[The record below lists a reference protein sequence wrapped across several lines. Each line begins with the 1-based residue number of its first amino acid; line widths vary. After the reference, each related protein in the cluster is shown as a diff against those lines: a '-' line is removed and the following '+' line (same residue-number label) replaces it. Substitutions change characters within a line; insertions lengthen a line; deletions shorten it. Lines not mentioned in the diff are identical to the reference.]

1 MTRTTVSL
9 PDDLATLLAREARRR
24 ETSVSDIV
32 RRAVETFLGASG
44 ERPVRAP
51 AHRARRREDPHGRM
65 GTCSP
70 SLTPGRFMPSWTR
83 TTPITRAVVRHSSR
97 LDIA

>member
-44 ERPVRAP
+44 EKPLPFAALGRSGRRHTARD
-51 AHRARRREDPHGRM
+51 AEKILTAEWGNARRR
-65 GTCSP
+65 
-70 SLTPGRFMPSWTR
+70 
-83 TTPITRAVVRHSSR
+83 
-97 LDIA
+97 

>member
-32 RRAVETFLGASG
+32 RRAVESFLGASG
-44 ERPVRAP
+44 GRRELPFAALGRSGRRHTARD
-51 AHRARRREDPHGRM
+51 AEKILTAEWGHARRR
-65 GTCSP
+65 
-70 SLTPGRFMPSWTR
+70 
-83 TTPITRAVVRHSSR
+83 
-97 LDIA
+97 

>member
-32 RRAVETFLGASG
+32 RRAVETFLGASEATYLIG
-44 ERPVRAP
+44 TRLGPDVEAQFLSLAGPKGCSAP
-51 AHRARRREDPHGRM
+51 SQQSG
-65 GTCSP
+65 
-70 SLTPGRFMPSWTR
+70 
-83 TTPITRAVVRHSSR
+83 
-97 LDIA
+97 

>member
-32 RRAVETFLGASG
+32 RRSVESFLGASAEPRDVPFAALG
-44 ERPVRAP
+44 RSGRRHTARDAEKILTAEWG
-51 AHRARRREDPHGRM
+51 HARRR
-65 GTCSP
+65 
-70 SLTPGRFMPSWTR
+70 
-83 TTPITRAVVRHSSR
+83 
-97 LDIA
+97 

>member
-32 RRAVETFLGASG
+32 RRAVESFLGTAGDRRDLPIAALGRSG
-44 ERPVRAP
+44 RRHTARDAEKLLTAEWG
-51 AHRARRREDPHGRM
+51 HARRR
-65 GTCSP
+65 
-70 SLTPGRFMPSWTR
+70 
-83 TTPITRAVVRHSSR
+83 
-97 LDIA
+97 